1 MKLHL
6 AKLGTIAAAI
16 FCAQSASAQTSSVQL
31 YGLIDTAVEHLSNT
45 GATGKGLTRM
55 PGLTASLPSR
65 WGLRG
70 TEDLGGGLK
79 TTFVLESGFSPDT
92 GVLNQGARLFGR
104 QAFVGVSG
112 AYGTLTAGRHHTM
125 LFWSLFDSDVIGPH
139 AQSMANF
146 DSYIPNARAD
156 NSVSY
161 LGKFSGITLGAT
173 YSLGRDA
180 VNAGPSPAGTNCAGE
195 NAADGS
201 ACREWSAMVKY
212 DAPNWGM
219 AFAIDELRGGAGAY
233 GGLNLSS
240 MKDRRTV
247 LNGYAKLSGSKIGAG
262 LIRRDNDAVVATP
275 RSDLWYL
282 GASHPLT
289 PQVTLYAQWVHY
301 DLKDSANDGD
311 LMIVRGTYAFSKRT
325 AVYASVA
332 RANNKGAAAFAVST
346 AQVGGNPLAG
356 TDQTGVALGIR
367 HSF

>member
-1 MKLHL
+1 MKPFL
-6 AKLGTIAAAI
+6 AKLGAIAAAI
-16 FCAQSASAQTSSVQL
+16 CVQSASAQTAPSVQL
-31 YGLIDTAVEHLSNT
+31 YGLIDTAVEHLSKT

-79 TTFVLESGFSPDT
+79 ATFVLESGFSPDS

-104 QAFVGVSG
+104 QAFVGLSG
-112 AYGTLTAGRHHTM
+112 TYGTLTLGRHHTM

-156 NSVSY
+156 NSISY
-161 LGKFSGITLGAT
+161 LGKFSGLTVGAT

-195 NAADGS
+195 NAADSS
-201 ACREWSAMVKY
+201 ACREWSTMVKY
-212 DAPNWGM
+212 DTPDWGV
-219 AFAIDELRGGAGAY
+219 AFAFDELRGGAGAY
-233 GGLNLSS
+233 GGLNRSS
-240 MKDRRTV
+240 LKDRRTV
-247 LNGYAKLSGSKIGAG
+247 VNGYVKWAGSKFGGG

-275 RSDLWYL
+275 RSDLWYF
-282 GASHPLT
+282 GVSHPFT
-289 PQVTLYAQWVHY
+289 PQVTLYAQWVRY
-301 DLKDSANDGD
+301 DVKDSANDGD
-311 LMIVRGTYAFSKRT
+311 LMVVRGTYAFSKRT
-325 AVYASVA
+325 AVYASLA
-332 RANNKGAAAFAVST
+332 RANNKGAANFAVST
-346 AQVGGNPLAG
+346 AQVGGNPMPG
-356 TDQTGVALGIR
+356 TNQTGIALGIR

>member
-1 MKLHL
+1 MKPVL
-6 AKLGTIAAAI
+6 AKLGAVAAAV
-16 FCAQSASAQTSSVQL
+16 CVQSASAQTPSVQL

-45 GATGKGLTRM
+45 GASGQGLTRM

-79 TTFVLESGFSPDT
+79 TTFVLESGFSPDS

-104 QAFVGVSG
+104 QAFVGLSG
-112 AYGTLTAGRHHTM
+112 AYGTLTLGRHHTM

-161 LGKFSGITLGAT
+161 MGKFSGLTLGAT

-195 NAADGS
+195 NAADSS
-201 ACREWSAMVKY
+201 ACREWSAMLKY
-212 DAPNWGM
+212 DTPDWGVGF
-219 AFAIDELRGGAGAY
+219 AFDEQRGGAGAY
-233 GGLNLSS
+233 GGLNRSS
-240 MKDRRTV
+240 LKDRRTV
-247 LNGYAKLSGSKIGAG
+247 VNGYVKLAGSKFGGG
-262 LIRRDNDAVVATP
+262 LIRRDNEAVAATP

-282 GASHPLT
+282 GVSHPLT
-289 PQVTLYAQWVHY
+289 PQVTLYAQWVRY
-301 DLKDSANDGD
+301 DLKNSANDGD
-311 LMIVRGTYAFSKRT
+311 LMVVRGTYAFSKRT
-325 AVYASVA
+325 AVYASLA
-332 RANNKGAAAFAVST
+332 RANNKGAANFAVST
-346 AQVGGNPLAG
+346 AQVGGNPLPG
-356 TDQTGVALGIR
+356 TDQTGIALGIR
-367 HSF
+367 HAF